1 MVNRI
6 EPGMPVD
13 AYKTYRILSPPST
26 HFRPA
31 TCAEVDCEAYLNG
44 WRSIIDETTVL
55 GEQQA
60 HYIRKQSGRSF
71 IEHRFESGL
80 TRFSFEA
87 GQKCFARGHQVRL
100 DRPEHYLVRGGDWR
114 GNPTG
119 ETRTHVNAAD
129 WVEDFGEHQQRLLD
143 QIERG

>member
-1 MVNRI
+1 MANRI

-13 AYKTYRILSPPST
+13 AYKTYRIVSPQAT

-44 WRSIIDETTVL
+44 WRSTIDEATVL
-55 GEQQA
+55 GGQQA
-60 HYIRKQSGRSF
+60 HYIRKQSGRGF
-71 IEHRFESGL
+71 TEERLESGL
-80 TRFSFEA
+80 TQFDFSA
-87 GQKCFARGHQVRL
+87 GQRCFTQHQARL

-119 ETRTHVNAAD
+119 ETRTHSSAAD

-143 QIERG
+143 QHERG